1 MNNLSVA
8 SHSKSLPLYPPQSIC
23 IHKQRN
29 DLKFCSLIAK
39 QAGENSANAIK
50 HEFKSKHKVLCQRN
64 MEKCEICL
72 ELCVWPNKALWTGKQ
87 HISQRHANDLLA
99 SSSSSSLSATY
110 GGEKL
115 GFTDSNRS
123 IALCSLLRIHNSRLI
138 VVITIVPAIWS
149 PVLCHSSC
157 FGPFQCSSPTR
168 QMISSTE
175 FP

>member
-29 DLKFCSLIAK
+29 DLEFCSLIAK
-39 QAGENSANAIK
+39 QAKIAQMPLNMNLNQNTKFSASGTWKNVRFVRSSVFDPIT
-50 HEFKSKHKVLCQRN
+50 V
-64 MEKCEICL
+64 
-72 ELCVWPNKALWTGKQ
+72 WTGKQ

-99 SSSSSSLSATY
+99 SSSSSSLSAPY

-123 IALCSLLRIHNSRLI
+123 IALRSLLRIHNSRLI
-138 VVITIVPAIWS
+138 VIITIVPAIWS

-157 FGPFQCSSPTR
+157 FGP
-168 QMISSTE
+168 
-175 FP
+175 